1 MWVLILGLV
10 LFLGAHSVRI
20 VAPAWR
26 DAQIAERPGAFKGI
40 YTLVSLVGLVLIIWG
55 FGLARPETAF
65 VFTPPDWGVHAASLL
80 VILGFIGIAA
90 AYLPAG
96 RIKAWLKHPMVV
108 GVALWAL
115 GHLLANGDLASLLLF
130 GAFLLWAVVD
140 RIAAGRR
147 PDPVP
152 QAGPVTNDL
161 LAIVVGAAVGLV
173 FALWLHAPLIGVA
186 PFG

>member
-1 MWVLILGLV
+1 MWLLIVGLV

-20 VAPAWR
+20 VAPQWR
-26 DAQIAERPGAFKGI
+26 DAQVAEHPGAFKGV
-40 YTLVSLVGLVLIIWG
+40 YALVSLAGLVIIIWG
-55 FGLARPETAF
+55 FSLARLETTF
-65 VFTPPDWGVHAASLL
+65 LFTPPSWGVHAASLL
-80 VILGFIGIAA
+80 VILGFIGITA

-108 GVALWAL
+108 GVALWAV

-130 GAFLLWAVVD
+130 GAFLIWAIVD

-147 PDPVP
+147 REPVP
-152 QAGPVTNDL
+152 EAGPITNDI
-161 LAIVVGAAVGLV
+161 LAIAIGTAVGLV

-186 PFG
+186 PFA

>member
-1 MWVLILGLV
+1 MGVLILGLV
-10 LFLGAHSVRI
+10 VFLGVHSIRLIAPGWRAAQMVRRPM
-20 VAPAWR
+20 AYKGAY
-26 DAQIAERPGAFKGI
+26 AIASAI
-40 YTLVSLVGLVLIIWG
+40 GLVLIVWG
-55 FGLARPETAF
+55 FGMARPQAAF
-65 VFTPPDWGVHAASLL
+65 LFTPPGWGAHAASLL
-80 VILGFIGIAA
+80 VVLGFIGVAA

-108 GVALWAL
+108 GVALWAF

-130 GAFLLWAVVD
+130 GAFLVWSVID

-152 QAGPVTNDL
+152 EPGPFINDV
-161 LAIVVGAAVGLV
+161 LAIVIGTAAGLI

-186 PFG
+186 PIG